1 MNICCIQNTDK
12 EWLKNST
19 ETRMTYILTQKLI
32 ERGHQIFYN
41 ECNNDC
47 DFILCLNGLSQYS
60 IFENMRLQ
68 YPKIKTIMF
77 VWDLYPWTEY
87 AHGMKNIIHYDE
99 IWAPSNEV
107 ILRLIEF
114 YNVNLNKY
122 KIIKSYVNFFENE
135 NYELKEKFVYH
146 PVRKYKPDPNYGFL
160 ERACNELGILYSR
173 NTHGLDYM
181 EYKRN
186 ILSCAFLVTEYMEA
200 STGGLTLLEGYYHG
214 KQVLLSDS
222 IYQGGRDYF
231 GDRSFY
237 FKDGN
242 YDDFKD
248 KVNFLW
254 NMEDE
259 TNLTDR
265 QKFCKQYDIEIIVD
279 EIINRLNSLK

>member
-1 MNICCIQNTDK
+1 
-12 EWLKNST
+12 
-19 ETRMTYILTQKLI
+19 
-32 ERGHQIFYN
+32 
-41 ECNNDC
+41 
-47 DFILCLNGLSQYS
+47 
-60 IFENMRLQ
+60 
-68 YPKIKTIMF
+68 
-77 VWDLYPWTEY
+77 
-87 AHGMKNIIHYDE
+87 
-99 IWAPSNEV
+99 
-107 ILRLIEF
+107 
-114 YNVNLNKY
+114 
-122 KIIKSYVNFFENE
+122 
-135 NYELKEKFVYH
+135 
-146 PVRKYKPDPNYGFL
+146 
-160 ERACNELGILYSR
+160 
-173 NTHGLDYM
+173 M

-265 QKFCKQYDIEIIVD
+265 RKFCKQYDIEIIVD
-279 EIINRLNSLK
+279 EIINRLNSSK